1 MATFSVEGESM
12 EEIGDALKHEGII
25 GPSDPRF
32 DEMNE
37 DFAKLIEAVE
47 DATQR
52 TNGRGNQ
59 QSKIAEYAGLHNRYS
74 SEQVGDMLDVLS
86 YFGHVEKV
94 DRRYRSP
101 Q

>member
-1 MATFSVEGESM
+1 MATFTVEGESLD
-12 EEIGDALKHEGII
+12 EIGNALKEEGVV
-25 GPSDPRF
+25 GPSDPRW
-32 DEMNE
+32 DDVN
-37 DFAKLIEAVE
+37 DVFAELVEAVE

-94 DRRYRSP
+94 DRRYRTP

>member
-1 MATFSVEGESM
+1 MAKFTIEGESM
-12 EEIGDALKHEGII
+12 DEIGNALKNEGVI
-25 GPSDPRF
+25 GPNDPRF
-32 DEMNE
+32 EETTDV
-37 DFAKLIEAVE
+37 FAELIEAVE

>member
-1 MATFSVEGESM
+1 MATFSVEGESL
-12 EEIGDALKHEGII
+12 EEIGDALKDEGVV
-25 GPSDPRF
+25 GPSDPRW
-32 DEMNE
+32 DETNE
-37 DFAKLIEAVE
+37 VFAELVAAVE

-59 QSKIAEYAGLHNRYS
+59 QSKIAEYAGLHDRYS

-94 DRRYRSP
+94 DRRYRTP

>member
-1 MATFSVEGESM
+1 MATFSVEGESL
-12 EEIGDALKHEGII
+12 EEIGEALKQEGVV
-25 GPSDPRF
+25 GPADPRWE
-32 DEMNE
+32 EMTD
-37 DFAKLIEAVE
+37 DFAKLVDAVE

-59 QSKIAEYAGLHNRYS
+59 QSKIAEYAGLHEEYS

-94 DRRYRSP
+94 DRRYRTP